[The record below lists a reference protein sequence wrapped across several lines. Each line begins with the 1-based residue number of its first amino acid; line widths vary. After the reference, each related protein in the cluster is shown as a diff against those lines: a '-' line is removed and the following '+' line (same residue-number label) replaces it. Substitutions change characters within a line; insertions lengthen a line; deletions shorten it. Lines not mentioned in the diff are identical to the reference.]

1 MSGGAASRRDHQRF
15 CEIEGW
21 AEVRNARGKPTKHH
35 ITYELALGDGRI
47 LRTRISR
54 PANTDTYGPGLWRHI
69 LDDQLDVT
77 EEEFWAC
84 VDGGTPPD
92 RATPGSGIPPT
103 ALPAD
108 LMYQLVHVLGL
119 AATEIEGIT
128 VEDAVRRLT
137 EHWSR
142 PKD

>member
-1 MSGGAASRRDHQRF
+1 MSGAASRRDHQGF

-21 AEVRNARGKPTKHH
+21 TEVRNARGKPTKHH
-35 ITYELALGDGRI
+35 ITYELVTEDGPI

-54 PANTDTYGPGLWRHI
+54 PANTDAYGPGLWGHI

-77 EEEFWAC
+77 EDEFWDC
-84 VDGGTPPD
+84 VDNGKVPD
-92 RATPGSGIPPT
+92 RSAPEPGIPPT

-119 AATEIEGIT
+119 SASEIEGMT
-128 VEDAVRRLT
+128 VEDAARRLSD
-137 EHWSR
+137 HWSR
-142 PKD
+142 PQG

>member
-1 MSGGAASRRDHQRF
+1 MSGAASRRDHQRF
-15 CEIEGW
+15 CETEGW

-35 ITYELALGDGRI
+35 ITYELMLADGRI

-54 PANTDTYGPGLWRHI
+54 PANTDTYGSNLWRHI
-69 LDDQLDVT
+69 LDDQLEVT
-77 EEEFWAC
+77 EQEFWDC
-84 VDGGTPPD
+84 VKGGTPPA
-92 RATPGSGIPPT
+92 RSAPEAAIPPN

-119 AATEIEGIT
+119 SAAEVEGMV